1 MGMRRGATLGVLTGT
16 CLLVLSLAWTAG
28 PVGARQTA
36 NDGVIEGVVRSDAGP
51 EAGVWVIAETD
62 DLSTKFA
69 KIVVTDDDGR
79 YLLPELPSATYDLW
93 VRGYGL
99 VDSEKVSGRPGQEL
113 SLRAVLAPTPQD
125 AAQIYP
131 ANYWYSLVEVPDK
144 SEFPG
149 TGPDGNGIS
158 PAMTSQAVW
167 VDRMKQGCQ
176 LCHQLGNRIT
186 REVDH
191 LDEFDSAVAAWDHRV
206 QTGQRGASMNAG
218 MNRFGRG
225 RGLQMYS
232 EWTERIAAG
241 ELPPVPPRPSGVE
254 RNLVLTMWDWGV
266 PTAYIHDEIVTDK
279 RNPRVNANGPVYS
292 VDAGHGTLVVTNPYE
307 HTSTELTIPVR
318 VEPETIISRFPNA
331 QLEPSYYYGDEL
343 LWGVAPSERSDPHNP
358 MMDAKGRVWM
368 TSTIRGRQVQDWC
381 GEGSDHPSAQYF
393 PLSRSGRHA
402 SYYDPATDEFE
413 LIDTCFSTHHLQF
426 GEDPDDTLWFSGS
439 GNVVAWINTRL
450 YDETGDERASQG
462 WCPKVLD
469 TNADGRIT
477 RPWNEPSEPVDPMR
491 DTRIGGGFYGVIA
504 NPIDHTVWGAE
515 TGPFP
520 GRLVRVDRGNNPPET
535 CIAEVY
541 EPPSIENPDV
551 NPAATGHAPRG
562 IDVDRNGIIWTALSG
577 SGHMASFDRSQC
589 RVLSGPEATGQHCPE
604 GWTLYPTPG
613 PQMRGVTDPGSGD
626 FHYYNWVDQF
636 NTLGLGENIPIANG
650 SGSDS
655 LLALHPDTGEWTVLR
670 IPYPLGFFSRG
681 LDGRID
687 DPDGGW
693 KGRGLWANYGGNF
706 NWHIEGGKGTPSKM
720 VHFQLR
726 PDPLAE

>member
-1 MGMRRGATLGVLTGT
+1 MSMRQKLVVLVGV
-16 CLLVLSLAWTAG
+16 CLLTFALAWSVQPTD
-28 PVGARQTA
+28 ARQAVT
-36 NDGVIEGVVRSDAGP
+36 NDGTITGVVTSDSGP

-62 DLSTKFA
+62 ETPTKLV

-79 YLLPELPSATYDLW
+79 YLLPQLPDVTFNIW

-99 VDSEKVSGRPGQEL
+99 VDSAKVTGRPGDEL
-113 SLRAVLAPTPQD
+113 ALRGVLAPTPSD
-125 AAQIYP
+125 AAKIYP
-131 ANYWYSLVEVPDK
+131 ANYWYSLIEVPDK

-149 TGPDGNGIS
+149 TGPEGNGIS

-176 LCHQLGNRIT
+176 LCHQLGTRIT
-186 REVDH
+186 REIDH
-191 LDEFDSAVAAWDHRV
+191 VDEFDSTLAAWDHRV
-206 QTGQRGASMNAG
+206 QTGQRGASMNSG
-218 MNRFGRG
+218 MSRFGRE
-225 RGLQMYS
+225 RGLRMFAD
-232 EWTERIAAG
+232 WTDRIAGG
-241 ELPPVPPRPSGVE
+241 EVPPTPPRPSGIE
-254 RNLVLTMWDWGV
+254 RNLVLTMWDWGT

-279 RNPRVNANGPVYS
+279 RNPQVNANGPVYS
-292 VDAGHGTLVVTNPYE
+292 VDAGHGTLVITDPNTNA
-307 HTSTELTIPVR
+307 STELTIPVR
-318 VEPETIISRFPNA
+318 VDPETLVSRFPSS
-331 QLEPSYYYGDEL
+331 QLQPSFYYGDDL
-343 LWGVAPSERSDPHNP
+343 LWGVGPNERSDPHNP

-368 TSTIRGRQVQDWC
+368 TSTVRGRQAPDWC
-381 GEGSDHPSAQYF
+381 GEGSDHPSAKYY

-402 SYYDPATDEFE
+402 SYFDPAAQKFV
-413 LIDTCFSTHHLQF
+413 LIDTCFGTHHLQF

-439 GNVVAWINTRL
+439 GNVVAWLNTRL
-450 YDETGDERASQG
+450 YDETGDERAAQG

-469 TNADGRIT
+469 TNADGEIT
-477 RPWNEPSEPVDPMR
+477 RPWNEPGEAIDPTR
-491 DTRIGGGFYGVIA
+491 DTRVGGGFYGVIA
-504 NPIDHTVWGAE
+504 NPVDHTVWGAE

-520 GRLVRVDRGNNPPET
+520 GRLVRLDRGDNPPET

-541 EPPSIENPDV
+541 EPPSIQNPDMD
-551 NPAATGHAPRG
+551 PSKTGFAPRG
-562 IDVDRNGIIWTALSG
+562 IDVDRSGVIWTALSG
-577 SGHMASFDRSQC
+577 SGHMASFDRTKC
-589 RVLSGPEATGQHCPE
+589 RVLNGPEATGQHCPE

-613 PQMRGVTDPGSGD
+613 PQMNGVTDPGSGD

-655 LLALHPDTGEWTVLR
+655 LLALQPDTGEWVVLR

-687 DPDGGW
+687 DPNAGW

-726 PDPLAE
+726 PHPLAD